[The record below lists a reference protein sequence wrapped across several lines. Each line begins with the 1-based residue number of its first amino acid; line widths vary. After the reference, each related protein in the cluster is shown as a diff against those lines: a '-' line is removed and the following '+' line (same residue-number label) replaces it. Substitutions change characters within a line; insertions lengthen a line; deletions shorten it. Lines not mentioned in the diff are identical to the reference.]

1 MHHANFFL
9 NDVQEFL
16 ARYGYMKTA
25 EKDDL
30 LASGELKM
38 IQQLQRN
45 IPPLP
50 PPLPDQ
56 EGNSVMDNQQKIPP
70 LPPPLPNIMSKA
82 ISMYQNF
89 SSLEV
94 TGQ

>member
-1 MHHANFFL
+1 MN
-9 NDVQEFL
+9 
-16 ARYGYMKTA
+16 TA